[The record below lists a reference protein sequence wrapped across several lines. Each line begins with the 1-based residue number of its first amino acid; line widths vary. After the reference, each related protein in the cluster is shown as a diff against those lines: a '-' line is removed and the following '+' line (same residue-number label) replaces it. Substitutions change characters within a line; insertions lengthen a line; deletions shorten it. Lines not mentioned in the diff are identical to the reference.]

1 MIGLDLGMP
10 ALAIRRA
17 PPATSSWELPGA
29 AIDLDFAG
37 SRYFGGSL
45 ASLVSCSRASS
56 GYARKADGT
65 LLGFGNNV
73 LRITDEGLLIEEA
86 RTNLCLRSQDFGTT
100 WSTSAGS
107 NANDAATAPDGTATA
122 DQFSENGASSPTH
135 GYAQTGIALAAAT
148 TYAFSVHLKYS
159 GRRWIRL
166 APNGA
171 STLTGNVWFDI
182 QNGVA
187 GASGLTTGS
196 FVSSSVETLANGW
209 YRVIFVA
216 TTTGA
221 GSIAFR
227 IFGAAADNDAGSY
240 VGLNAPAFCAWGAQ
254 IEAGTF
260 ATSYIPTA
268 AATATRDADIVS
280 LAGAALTPLAAGEG
294 SAFAQV
300 SLPAF
305 SASAHLIGG
314 GGADDYILRQGATA
328 TEIASRVGNTTG
340 GLAATIGGGGQFG
353 QTLVKAVAAWNG
365 AGRSL
370 VANGGTL
377 ATDALAGSVLA
388 SGFIGCR
395 TGGANISSG
404 RIQRIALWSSRLSDA
419 AMPALTA

>member
-1 MIGLDLGMP
+1 MP
-10 ALAIRRA
+10 ALALRRA
-17 PPATSSWELPGA
+17 RPALSSWELPGA

-37 SRYFGGSL
+37 NRYFGGSL
-45 ASLVSCSRASS
+45 ASLVACARASF
-56 GYARKADGT
+56 GYAGRADGT
-65 LLGFGNNV
+65 LLGFGNDV
-73 LRITDEGLLIEEA
+73 LRITDQGLLIEES

-100 WSTSAGS
+100 WSSSAGS
-107 NANDAATAPDGTATA
+107 NANDAASAPDGTATA

-135 GYAQTGIALAAAT
+135 GYAQAGIALAAAT
-148 TYAFSVHLKYS
+148 TYAFSVYLKSS

-171 STLTGNVWFDI
+171 GTLTGNVWFDI

-196 FVSSSVETLANGW
+196 FISSSVEALANGW
-209 YRVIFVA
+209 YRIVFVA
-216 TTTGA
+216 TTAGA

-240 VGLNAPAFCAWGAQ
+240 AGLNAPAFCAWGAQ
-254 IEAGTF
+254 IEAGAF
-260 ATSYIPTA
+260 PTSYIPTA
-268 AATATRDADIVS
+268 AAAATRDADIVS
-280 LAGAALTPLAAGEG
+280 LAGAALAPLAGGVG

-300 SLPAF
+300 SLSAF
-305 SASAHLIGG
+305 SPSAHLVGG
-314 GGADDYILRQGATA
+314 GGADDFVLRQGATA

-353 QTLVKAVAAWNG
+353 QTLVKAIAAWNG

-370 VANGGTL
+370 VANGGAL
-377 ATDALAGSVLA
+377 ATDALPGSALA
-388 SGFIGCR
+388 NGFIGCR
-395 TGGANISSG
+395 SGGANISSG
-404 RIQRIALWSSRLSDA
+404 RFQRIALWTSRLSDA